1 MRKTYSLGKTD
12 IEVTP
17 IGLGCWQFSRSKG
30 LAGRYW
36 PSIPQETVRD
46 IVKVTL
52 DGGINWFDTAEVY
65 GNGASEQ
72 SLAEALR
79 SLGIEHDR
87 YVLADKWFPAF
98 RFADSIQ
105 NTFPKRL
112 RALDGIAIDL
122 HQIHQ
127 PFSFSS
133 VEQQVARMGDLVRQG
148 KIRAIGVSNFNTDRM
163 RKAYAR
169 LTVEGLPL
177 ASNQMRYSL
186 IDREIERDGLLDTAR
201 ELGISIIA
209 YSPLAQGLLT
219 GKFHGPTSASEG
231 QSETTP
237 PAAAPARR
245 PSAPRKWL
253 KRFKPE
259 GLAATEPL
267 IRELRTVAE
276 RHSATPAQIA
286 LAWVTQYHGE
296 VIVAIPGASSTTQ
309 AQSNAGALDI
319 TLAREELDL
328 LAEAGLEAETRL
340 KRKAD

>member
-1 MRKTYSLGKTD
+1 
-12 IEVTP
+12 
-17 IGLGCWQFSRSKG
+17 
-30 LAGRYW
+30 
-36 PSIPQETVRD
+36 VRE
-46 IVKVTL
+46 IVRITL

-65 GNGASEQ
+65 GNGASGQ

-105 NTFPKRL
+105 KTFPQRL

-133 VEQQVARMGDLVRQG
+133 VEQQIARMGELVRQG
-148 KIRAIGVSNFNTDRM
+148 KIRGVGVSNFDTDRM

-177 ASNQMRYSL
+177 ASNQMRFSL
-186 IDREIERDGLLDTAR
+186 IDREIERDGVLD
-201 ELGISIIA
+201 
-209 YSPLAQGLLT
+209 
-219 GKFHGPTSASEG
+219 
-231 QSETTP
+231 
-237 PAAAPARR
+237 AAPSTADAALR
-245 PSAPRKWL
+245 PSAPRKWM

-276 RHSATPAQIA
+276 RHTATPAQIA
-286 LAWVTQYHGE
+286 LAWTTQYHGE
-296 VIVAIPGASSTTQ
+296 MIVAIPGASSVTQ
-309 AQSNAGALDI
+309 AQSNAGAIEI
-319 TLAREELDL
+319 TLTRDELNL

-340 KRKAD
+340 KQKAG